1 MPNKWDALL
10 ILSLLI
16 LSCLPMAIF
25 GKPAQASSI
34 YADITIDGELYKRI
48 PLTAHHGHDEME
60 IHTKYGSNTVE
71 VEDETIAI
79 IDADCPDGICI
90 AMGKASKPGNIIVCL
105 PHKLVIEVKSS
116 TDAPASDIIPAH

>member
-10 ILSLLI
+10 ILFLLI
-16 LSCLPMAIF
+16 LSCLPIAIF
-25 GKPAQASSI
+25 GQPAQASGI
-34 YADITIDGELYKRI
+34 YAEVTIDGELYKRI
-48 PLTAHHGHDEME
+48 PLTAHHGHDEMD
-60 IHTKYGSNTVE
+60 IHTKYGNNTVV

-79 IDADCPDGICI
+79 TDADCPDRICVS
-90 AMGKASKPGNIIVCL
+90 MGKASKPGNIIVCL